1 MVHRNPG
8 SNAKRITI
16 RKRFRLFFS
25 VIAVVIALTLLKA
38 AIHTFDF
45 EPLTLNLLFPSI
57 VAGAIFII
65 GFLLSSILS
74 DYKESERMPAEIRMA
89 LEAIHDDLFY
99 FTQKTPGIDV
109 DRLRSILS
117 AIVVA
122 LEEGLGAKGGHSDLS
137 AAIARIDELSP
148 IFAQTDVLGAAAPFL
163 VRLRSEQDI
172 LRRSV
177 YRMSH
182 IQKLQFVPSVHVLVQ
197 TLVLA
202 TLLLLLFLKTEG
214 TFESAVIFGFVSY
227 MFVYA
232 LYLIDTLEQ
241 PFRKGRHSV
250 DDVSL
255 FLLRELVV
263 KLGVLNLPH
272 DKP

>member
-202 TLLLLLFLKTEG
+202 TLLLLLRRCRYPSTQE
-214 TFESAVIFGFVSY
+214 VDRQFGPR
-227 MFVYA
+227 
-232 LYLIDTLEQ
+232 Q
-241 PFRKGRHSV
+241 
-250 DDVSL
+250 
-255 FLLRELVV
+255 
-263 KLGVLNLPH
+263 
-272 DKP
+272 